1 MKYYRVIK
9 DNPLWEVGAVLGQ
22 NARGVCSNGYVGI
35 EDIWDKH
42 KNMSEYLSF
51 NIIENSPE
59 FFERVYADNLEKMI
73 FKTKEQLKESFKNF
87 TN

>member
-1 MKYYRVIK
+1 MKYYRVTK
-9 DNPLWEVGAVLGQ
+9 DNPLWEVGAILKDSEG
-22 NARGVCSNGYVGI
+22 NGYVGV

-42 KNMSEYLSF
+42 KSMSEYLSC

-59 FFERVYADNLEKMI
+59 FFERVYTDNLEKMI